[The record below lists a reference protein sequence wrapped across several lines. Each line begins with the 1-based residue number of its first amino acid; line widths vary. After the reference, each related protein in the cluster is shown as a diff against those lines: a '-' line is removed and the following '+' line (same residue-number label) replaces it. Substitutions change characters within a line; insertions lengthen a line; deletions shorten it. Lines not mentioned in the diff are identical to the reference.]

1 MANGIGYDLIV
12 KDDNCESIANEYY
25 KLGNRFEE
33 YVNRYSEILNRV
45 ANDGIKSGKV
55 HDNLLKF
62 IEAVNGL
69 KNQGKELTI
78 NAEKCANEFLQD
90 MDTADSYLY

>member
-12 KDDNCESIANEYY
+12 KDDNCERIANEYY

-45 ANDGIKSGKV
+45 ANDGIKSGICICDRDVRRRKEYCTKNV
-55 HDNLLKF
+55 RRSGLLLC
-62 IEAVNGL
+62 G
-69 KNQGKELTI
+69 
-78 NAEKCANEFLQD
+78 
-90 MDTADSYLY
+90 

>member
-33 YVNRYSEILNRV
+33 YVNRYSDILNRV
-45 ANDGIKSGKV
+45 ANEGVKSGKV
-55 HDNLLKF
+55 HDNLLRCN
-62 IEAVNGL
+62 EAVNGL

-78 NAEKCANEFLQD
+78 NAEICANEFLQD